1 VSFAGLKVD
10 IGLHVLSKNIPLEMK
25 TRNLFNIGRIFY
37 GTAITGLGV
46 QTMGYHDFPYMAIPP
61 NHSWI
66 PVVVTYVIG
75 ILLALA
81 GACIILSKGIGPTAL
96 WLGVVLLLIFCFYY
110 VPYEFLATSN
120 YMHLGEW
127 DNAEKELALS
137 AGAFII
143 AGNFS
148 KQNEKFLPRLL
159 PKLARFGVILFAVII
174 TTFGIDHFLYAKD
187 VAEYIPSW
195 ISNRL
200 FWAYLAGTA
209 LLGSGLA
216 ITLNIKRQ
224 LAATLLGTMIF
235 IWVVILHIPKAIAE
249 HLTNMGSEITS
260 ALIALAYSGIALA
273 IAGIVKNN
281 RSSK

>member
-1 VSFAGLKVD
+1 
-10 IGLHVLSKNIPLEMK
+10 MK
-25 TRNLFNIGRIFY
+25 TGNLFNVGRIFY
-37 GTAITGLGV
+37 GTAITGLGA
-46 QTMGYHDFPYMAIPP
+46 QTICYHDFPYMAIPP

-66 PVVVTYVIG
+66 PLIVTDIFG
-75 ILLALA
+75 ILF
-81 GACIILSKGIGPTAL
+81 ILSGPLIVFGKRIVPIAL
-96 WLGVVLLLIFCFYY
+96 SLAVLLLLIFCFYY

-143 AGNFS
+143 AGNYS
-148 KQNEKFLPRLL
+148 QQNEKFRPRLL
-159 PKLARFGVILFAVII
+159 PMLAPFGVILFALII

-216 ITLNIKRQ
+216 ITLNIARQ
-224 LAATLLGTMIF
+224 LAATLLGTMIL
-235 IWVVILHIPKAIAE
+235 IWVIILHVPKAIAE
-249 HLTNMGSEITS
+249 NLANMGSEITS
-260 ALIALAYSGIALA
+260 TLIALAYSGIAFV
-273 IAGIVKNN
+273 IAGVVRNIRPVTNL
-281 RSSK
+281 

>member
-1 VSFAGLKVD
+1 MK
-10 IGLHVLSKNIPLEMK
+10 KRNI
-25 TRNLFNIGRIFY
+25 FNVGQIFF
-37 GTAITGLGV
+37 GAAITGLGT
-46 QTMGYHDFPYMAIPP
+46 QTICYHDFPYMAIPP
-61 NHSWI
+61 HHSWI
-66 PVVVTYVIG
+66 PVIVTYIFG
-75 ILLALA
+75 ILFMLSGILIAFEKRIVPVALSLAVL
-81 GACIILSKGIGPTAL
+81 
-96 WLGVVLLLIFCFYY
+96 LLLIFCFCY

-143 AGNFS
+143 AGS
-148 KQNEKFLPRLL
+148 YLQQNEKFFPRLL
-159 PKLARFGVILFAVII
+159 PKLAPFGVILFAVII

-216 ITLNIKRQ
+216 ITLNIKRK

-235 IWVVILHIPKAIAE
+235 IWVIILHMPKAIAE
-249 HLTNMGSEITS
+249 NLANMGSEITS
-260 ALIALAYSGIALA
+260 ALIALAYSGIAFV
-273 IAGIVKNN
+273 IAGARNKSIG
-281 RSSK
+281 